1 MGSFREGLPMYPP
14 PGWRG
19 VGPVGCRVRVHGLVK
34 KPEYN
39 NVTGTIIKEAPEG
52 GRWCVLLERPHLDK
66 ELSLKLDNVEVVRNE
81 DPVFADWAVQGK
93 CGTPLMFAVHF
104 LEPDLIPL
112 VFKEKS
118 RNRILRHWVD
128 MPDPVGTVTPL
139 MAISFREDDHAVKI
153 AQMLLD
159 AGARADTPDS
169 SVGATPLTMAAQNGR
184 PNLLHLLIRHG
195 AKIDHVANATD
206 PTSTTQA
213 IWLAAQ
219 FGHASCVAVLVNA
232 AAKQQKD
239 IVDATNREG
248 KTPCSIALQMGHA
261 AVVGVLIKAGAD
273 VRRASPA
280 YYSKFST
287 EDGTR
292 KTDLDPT
299 PACPVHH
306 SIDKAV
312 RSFATKTCCGCGK
325 AANEIKVDNASAA
338 QGATAEKSLS
348 RCGKCALAYFC
359 SRECQLSAWPSHKR
373 ACADLHEG
381 ALLVQPAAPQT
392 ASSAGAAAEGGGA
405 AVTGDG
411 GGPGMA
417 GQTKKRSKGKKKPPK
432 APSGFVDA
440 FEAVDDIYD
449 GPEGNYDRDQHPVW
463 EYDAGARGHAEW
475 VRFPARIEA
484 ACENMSH
491 MRAPKFMYCPGKPDN
506 DGLYECPLS
515 ATPPANVAT
524 RHISFTDMT
533 EREVYTG
540 ASRAV
545 RRNGKRQPPRAGPSF
560 FDKIPRG
567 AQM

>member
-1 MGSFREGLPMYPP
+1 MYPP

-39 NVTGTIIKEAPEG
+39 DVTGTITKEAPEG
-52 GRWCVLLERPHLDK
+52 GRWCVLLEQPHLDK

-81 DPVFADWAVQGK
+81 DPVFAEWAAQGK

-104 LEPDLIPL
+104 LDPDSIPRI
-112 VFKEKS
+112 FKAKS
-118 RNRILRHWVD
+118 RNRILRQWVD
-128 MPDPVGTVTPL
+128 MPDPKATVTPL
-139 MAISFREDDHAVKI
+139 MAIAFREDDHAVKI
-153 AQMLLD
+153 AKVLLD

-169 SVGATPLTMAAQNGR
+169 SAGATPLTMAAQNGR
-184 PNLLHLLIRHG
+184 PNLLQLLIRHG
-195 AKIDHVANATD
+195 AQIDHVARSAD

-232 AAKQQKD
+232 AAKQHKD

-261 AVVGVLIKAGAD
+261 AVVGVLVKAGAD

-280 YYSKFST
+280 YYSEFAD

-292 KTDLDPT
+292 KTDFDPT

-359 SRECQLSAWPSHKR
+359 SRECQLSEWPSHKR
-373 ACADLHEG
+373 ACADLHKG
-381 ALLVQPAAPQT
+381 ALLVQPAAPET
-392 ASSAGAAAEGGGA
+392 ASTAGAAAQGDGA
-405 AVTGDG
+405 GVIRDG
-411 GGPGMA
+411 GGQGRA
-417 GQTKKRSKGKKKPPK
+417 GPKRSKGKKKPPK

-440 FEAVDDIYD
+440 FGAVDEIYD
-449 GPEGNYDRDQHPVW
+449 GPEGNYDREQHPRW

-484 ACENMSH
+484 ACESMAA
-491 MRAPKFMYCPGKPDN
+491 MGAPKFMYCPGKPDN

-515 ATPPANVAT
+515 ATPPAKVAT

-545 RRNGKRQPPRAGPSF
+545 RRDGKRQPPQADPF
-560 FDKIPRG
+560 F
-567 AQM
+567 